1 LILSG
6 DFKVKI
12 NNKIIPEAPKGRE
25 RLKWI
30 GPAIIWMISAIA
42 TGELIFTPRIASLYG
57 YTVLWTMV
65 LAIFLKTLLAREIGR
80 YAVVTGSSLLE
91 GIKTLPGPGNWGV
104 WLIIL
109 PQFFVAVATL
119 VGMSGAASSAIILVI
134 PGGFQFWAI
143 IFLLISITLVFFGKY
158 RGVELISIVMALVIT
173 TALVT
178 AAILIFPGINVLAA
192 GLVPSLPPN
201 VNFSELLPW
210 IGFMMSGAA
219 GLIWY
224 SFWLVTR
231 GYGAAY
237 YRFREA
243 EETEVIKSMDSEP
256 TADELEFEVIEE
268 TEPLDISRITG
279 EEKKHLKGW
288 INIMTFSTTVAA
300 SIVLILLIAL
310 MILGAQL
317 LRPAGLVPEG
327 PAVTAVLSELL
338 GGIWGIAGAAL
349 MIVAAF
355 FAFWSTIVANLDGWT
370 RMLGQ
375 GSIFILRQFKSSG
388 KYLSMRFYR
397 YLYLIG
403 LMGILPV
410 IFIILRP
417 EPIEFLIIAGIIEAV
432 HIPVVAFSVLYLNWR
447 TLPAD
452 FKPSKPVI
460 ILTGAVGLFF
470 MVFAAYYIYIELL
483 GL

>member
-1 LILSG
+1 MKKGNEIIS
-6 DFKVKI
+6 KV
-12 NNKIIPEAPKGRE
+12 PKGRE
-25 RLKWI
+25 QLKWI

-57 YTVLWTMV
+57 YAVLWTMV

-91 GIKTLPGPGNWGV
+91 GIKTLPGPENWGI

-109 PQFFVAVATL
+109 PQFIVAVATI
-119 VGMSGAASSAIILVI
+119 VGMSGAASSAIILAL

-173 TALVT
+173 IALVT
-178 AAILIFPGINVLAA
+178 AAILIFPGINILAA
-192 GLVPSLPPN
+192 GLIPSLPPN

-243 EETEVIKSMDSEP
+243 EETKVIKSMESEL
-256 TADELEFEVIEE
+256 TADERKFEVIEE
-268 TEPLDISRITG
+268 TEPLDISNITT
-279 EEKKHLKGW
+279 EEKKQLKGW

-403 LMGILPV
+403 LMGILPI

-417 EPIEFLIIAGIIEAV
+417 EPVEFLIIAGIIEAV
-432 HIPVVAFSVLYLNWR
+432 HIPVVAFSVLYLNWK
-447 TLPAD
+447 TLPSD
-452 FKPSKPVI
+452 FKPSKLVI
-460 ILTGAVGLFF
+460 GLTGAVGLFF
-470 MVFAAYYIYIELL
+470 MTFAAYYVYIELL

>member
-1 LILSG
+1 MG
-6 DFKVKI
+6 K
-12 NNKIIPEAPKGRE
+12 NNKIVSEAPKGKDKF
-25 RLKWI
+25 KWV

-104 WLIIL
+104 WIIIL
-109 PQFFVAVATL
+109 PQFFVAVATI
-119 VGMSGAASSAIILVI
+119 VGMSGAASSAIILAI
-134 PGGFQFWAI
+134 PGNFAAWAV
-143 IFLLISITLVFFGKY
+143 IFLAISVALVFFGKY
-158 RGVELISIVMALVIT
+158 RAVELISIVMALVIT
-173 TALVT
+173 VALVT
-178 AAILIFPGINVLAA
+178 AALLIFPGIGVLAT
-192 GLVPSLPPN
+192 GLIPSLPPN

-224 SFWLVTR
+224 SYWLVAR
-231 GYGAAY
+231 GYGASY
-237 YRFREA
+237 YRFKEA
-243 EETEVIKSMDSEP
+243 EETEIIKKDESEP
-256 TADELEFEVIEE
+256 TTDIIEFEVIEE
-268 TEPLDISRITG
+268 TEPLDISNIG
-279 EEKKHLKGW
+279 LEEKKHLKGW
-288 INIMTFSTTVAA
+288 INIMTFSTIVAA

-317 LRPAGLVPEG
+317 LGPAGLVPEG
-327 PAVTAVLSELL
+327 PAVTEVLSELL
-338 GGIWGIAGAAL
+338 GAIWGIAGAAL
-349 MIVAAF
+349 MIIAAF

-375 GSIFILRQFKSSG
+375 GSIMIVRQFKSTG
-388 KYLSMRFYR
+388 RYVSMRFYR
-397 YLYLIG
+397 YLYLLG
-403 LMGILPV
+403 LMGVLPA
-410 IFIILRP
+410 IFIVIRP
-417 EPIEFLIIAGIIEAV
+417 EPVTFLIIAGIIEAI

-447 TLPAD
+447 TLPVD
-452 FKPSKPVI
+452 FKPSKLVML
-460 ILTGAVGLFF
+460 LTAAVGLFF

>member
-1 LILSG
+1 VRKDNGLIME
-6 DFKVKI
+6 V
-12 NNKIIPEAPKGRE
+12 PKGRE

-109 PQFFVAVATL
+109 PQFFVAIATM
-119 VGMSGAASSAIILVI
+119 VGMSGAASSAIILAI

-143 IFLLISITLVFFGKY
+143 VFLLVSILLVFLGKY
-158 RGVELISIVMALVIT
+158 KAVELISIVMALVIT
-173 TALVT
+173 VALVT
-178 AAILIFPGINVLAA
+178 AALLIFPGVGTLAA

-237 YRFREA
+237 YRFKEA
-243 EETEVIKSMDSEP
+243 EEEDVIESIDSEP

-268 TEPLDISRITG
+268 TEPLDISNITN
-279 EEKKHLKGW
+279 EEKKQLKGW

-317 LRPAGLVPEG
+317 LGPAGLVPEG

-338 GGIWGIAGAAL
+338 GSIWGIAGAAL
-349 MIVAAF
+349 MILAAF

-375 GSIFILRQFKSSG
+375 GSIMIVRQFKSTG
-388 KYLSMRFYR
+388 RYISMRFYR
-397 YLYLIG
+397 YLYLFG
-403 LMGILPV
+403 LMGILPI
-410 IFIILRP
+410 IFIIIRP
-417 EPIEFLIIAGIIEAV
+417 EPVEFLIIAGIIEAI
-432 HIPVVAFSVLYLNWR
+432 HIPVVAFSVLYLNWK
-447 TLPAD
+447 TLPDD
-452 FKPSKPVI
+452 FKPSKLVI
-460 ILTGAVGLFF
+460 TLTAAVGIFF
-470 MVFAAYYIYIELL
+470 MTFAAYYIYIELL